1 MRNETEISP
10 WQRCAACV
18 DCQWWT
24 GWQCRQEG
32 IGYRDCAA
40 YGAHFVET
48 VVAVDRLS
56 SAAKYV
62 VLEKGQTAD
71 DVAKRASQQPLTN
84 AAAAV
89 GPAQGLNLLTYFEQG
104 KDGSDAE
111 YNENNEY
118 RNA

>member
-1 MRNETEISP
+1 MRGETEISP

-40 YGAHFVET
+40 YGVLFVET
-48 VVAVDRLS
+48 VVAVDHLS
-56 SAAKYV
+56 GAAKYV

-71 DVAKRASQQPLTN
+71 DVAKRASQESLKN

-89 GPAQGLNLLTYFEQG
+89 GHAQGLNLLTYFDE
-104 KDGSDAE
+104 
-111 YNENNEY
+111 
-118 RNA
+118 